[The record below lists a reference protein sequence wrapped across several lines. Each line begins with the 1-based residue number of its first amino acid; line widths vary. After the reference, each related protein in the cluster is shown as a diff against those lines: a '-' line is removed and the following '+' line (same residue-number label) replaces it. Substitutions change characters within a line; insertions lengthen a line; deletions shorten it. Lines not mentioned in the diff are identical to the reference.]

1 MSRLLPRWIITGCM
15 ILAVAALFSLVWSGT
30 RKSPTVSGQTGAVS
44 ASPYNVTSDF
54 SKAQMLQNAGHCER
68 AIPIY
73 LRILVHD
80 GAYTNAYVSLGG
92 CYLTLGSPTAAVV
105 EYNKAIQLDPTN
117 FGLYMTRA
125 ATEYSFG
132 NSGQAIAD
140 ARVAMQLS
148 TKQPASYVS
157 ISQLFS
163 SFADFGDA
171 IAAMNQAIALAP
183 DNANLYEG
191 RGKVFVTALQ
201 YGKAFADYQNA
212 ARIASYRAA
221 HVRILGDLADV
232 YVGQGDYDSAYNTM
246 WQAIHLDP
254 TNPHSYVHAGDI
266 HQTGGRYSGAIGL
279 YDQALALVSSG
290 LDAEAAHEGKGN
302 ALAVLGRTQQAI
314 AEYNAA
320 MKLVAKGDV
329 AGKSR
334 LQAEIKAA
342 QNPSS

>member
-1 MSRLLPRWIITGCM
+1 MPRLLPRWIITGCM
-15 ILAVAALFSLVWSGT
+15 MLAAAALFSLVWSGA
-30 RKSPTVSGQTGAVS
+30 RNSPPVSSQTGPAS
-44 ASPYNVTSDF
+44 ASHYNAGGDL
-54 SKAQMLQNAGHCER
+54 SKAQGLQGMGHCDR
-68 AIPIY
+68 AVPIY

-80 GAYTNAYVSLGG
+80 GAYTNAYVGLGD
-92 CYLTLGSPTAAVV
+92 CYLTLGSPTAALV

-117 FGLYMTRA
+117 FGFYMRRA

-157 ISQLFS
+157 IAQLFS

-171 IAAMNQAIALAP
+171 ITAMDQAISLAQ
-183 DNANLYEG
+183 DNATLYEA
-191 RGKVFVTALQ
+191 RGKLRASALQ
-201 YGKAFADYQNA
+201 FGKAYADYQQA
-212 ARIASYRAA
+212 IRLAPYRAA
-221 HVRILGDLADV
+221 RVSIYGDLADA
-232 YVGQGDYDSAYNTM
+232 YAGQGDYDSAYNTM

-254 TNPHSYVHAGDI
+254 TNPHSYVHLGDI
-266 HQTGGRYSGAIGL
+266 HLASGRYSGAIGL
-279 YDQALALVSSG
+279 YDRALALVSRG
-290 LDAEAAHEGKGN
+290 TDAEAAHEGKGN

-314 AEYNAA
+314 AEYKAA
-320 MKLVAKGDV
+320 VKLVAKGNV
-329 AGKSR
+329 AKKSQ